1 MAQDFPKYLRQDL
14 LRLETWRTEK
24 APDTEV
30 RGQERSRAQWRE
42 RERGHFYF

>member
-1 MAQDFPKYLRQDL
+1 M

-30 RGQERSRAQWRE
+30 RGQERSRAQQERE
-42 RERGHFYF
+42 REREREGPLLLLDVVGNF